1 MNVLSAELAGTP
13 ESARAAR
20 DLVRRAL
27 GDHHPSA
34 DDAQVLVS
42 ELVSNAIA
50 HSRSGQPGGMLTVAV
65 EASTDS
71 QDVLIRVSDAGA
83 VGRPT
88 LRRPRRDS
96 ERGRGLRVIAA
107 LAADWGTETSGSGRS
122 TWCRITPG
130 ARRSAVSPQANRP
143 RSSRPRQPAPSAQ
156 KDAARGPRMV
166 DGYVINYGGPP
177 NWSCVVQIN
186 EALRGRTQPNG
197 VPIADMWPEA
207 LHRSWDAMAQREAED
222 REAEL

>member
-27 GDHHPSA
+27 GDRHPSA
-34 DDAQVLVS
+34 DAAQVLVS
-42 ELVSNAIA
+42 ELVSNAIT
-50 HSRSGQPGGMLTVAV
+50 HTRSGQPGGKLTVAV

-71 QDVLIRVSDAGA
+71 QDVLIRVNDAGA
-83 VGRPT
+83 IGEPT
-88 LRRPRRDS
+88 LRRARRDS
-96 ERGRGLRVIAA
+96 ERGRGLRIVAA
-107 LAADWGTETSGSGRS
+107 LASDWGTEATGSGRS
-122 TWCRITPG
+122 TWCRITPE
-130 ARRSAVSPQANRP
+130 ARRSAVSPQPSRP
-143 RSSRPRQPAPSAQ
+143 KASRPRQPTPPLR
-156 KDAARGPRMV
+156 KDTAKGPRMV

-197 VPIADMWPEA
+197 VPIADMWPKA
-207 LHRSWDAMAQREAED
+207 LHRSWDASAQREAED
-222 REAEL
+222 REAEP